1 MQSAGTRLL
10 RSMATRPARGW
21 LSTADDPLTATSHG
35 GALRPELCQRAGVE
49 HRADASLLAESTG
62 EVA

>member
-1 MQSAGTRLL
+1 
-10 RSMATRPARGW
+10 MATRPARGR